1 MIDNEKDGVV
11 LLEVCMWMYTG
22 DRQSAR
28 IRTMYVKALITQ
40 DVGFFDTDISTG
52 EVVMGI
58 SSDTSLIQ
66 DAIGVKVCV
75 AELIKHTCF
84 FFLLPTIFKMGKSVI
99 VITCMYVYQS
109 P

>member
-1 MIDNEKDGVV
+1 
-11 LLEVCMWMYTG
+11 MWMYTG

-28 IRTMYVKALITQ
+28 IRAMYVKALITQ

-66 DAIGVKVCV
+66 DAIGAKV
-75 AELIKHTCF
+75 
-84 FFLLPTIFKMGKSVI
+84 
-99 VITCMYVYQS
+99 
-109 P
+109 

>member
-1 MIDNEKDGVV
+1 VNDDGDGDVE
-11 LLEVCMWMYTG
+11 LEVCMWMYTG

-66 DAIGVKVCV
+66 DAIGVKVGSSPDPFV
-75 AELIKHTCF
+75 RSLLELCSNF
-84 FFLLPTIFKMGKSVI
+84 QANG
-99 VITCMYVYQS
+99 VYC
-109 P
+109 